1 MPYARSQG
9 VEIMKLNTPQPFANL
24 AGEAFLLLTT
34 YRKTGEA
41 VPTPVWFAQEG
52 NRLFITTYARAGK
65 TKRICANPAVTVAPC
80 DQVGNV
86 HGSATAGRAHVLTMD
101 EQSVAIQAL
110 RRKYGLLY
118 DQMTGRMD
126 QGQPAGVRVF
136 IVVAPPEA

>member
-1 MPYARSQG
+1 M
-9 VEIMKLNTPQPFANL
+9 MKLNTPQPFANL
-24 AGEAFLLLTT
+24 AGETFLLLTT
-34 YRKTGEA
+34 YRKTGDA

-52 NRLFITTYARAGK
+52 DNLFITTYERAGK
-65 TKRICANPAVTVAPC
+65 TKRIRANPAVTVAPC
-80 DQVGNV
+80 NQVGVV
-86 HGSATAGRAHVLTMD
+86 HGPAMPGRARVLTRD

-136 IVVAPPEA
+136 IGVAPPEA